1 MPTMLIKRTLFL
13 PYMSDSAPISGDMTN
28 WRRENS
34 DPRAPRGGKG
44 EGRREGRRGEG
55 RGGGGEGR
63 KGGEGRGGEGE
74 RTREKGRGGED
85 NYLHCINNFTITH
98 AHTHTYMHSPQ
109 SPLTSQEHDVESL
122 APRSTNQYTKLV
134 HARQD
139 AA

>member
-1 MPTMLIKRTLFL
+1 MLIKRTLFL

-34 DPRAPRGGKG
+34 DPRAPGGG
-44 EGRREGRRGEG
+44 EGEGRRGEG
-55 RGGGGEGR
+55 RGGGGEERGGGGEERGGGGEERGR
-63 KGGEGRGGEGE
+63 RGEGRGGQLFALHKQFHNH
-74 RTREKGRGGED
+74 TR
-85 NYLHCINNFTITH
+85 TH